1 MAVPTWTEVGGFE
14 QREAQ
19 IHEVTLETLS
29 WDLFSMEQPESLCPS
44 GRSAVER
51 EAGSRREVLD
61 EQRAAL
67 QSESN
72 SCSSTCF
79 EKVVP
84 SFWETVD

>member
-14 QREAQ
+14 QWEAQ

-51 EAGSRREVLD
+51 EAGSRRED